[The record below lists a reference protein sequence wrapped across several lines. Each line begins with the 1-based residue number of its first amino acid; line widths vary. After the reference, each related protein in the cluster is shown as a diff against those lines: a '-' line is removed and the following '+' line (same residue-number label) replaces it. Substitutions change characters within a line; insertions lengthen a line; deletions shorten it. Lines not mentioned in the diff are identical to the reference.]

1 MFFLLR
7 HLTFILHHP
16 MLIVKNTFSHILT
29 CMLEKQNNDFNL
41 IVKPT
46 NLSLLQKNRSSN
58 LKWKEIPSQGY
69 FVNTID

>member
-1 MFFLLR
+1 
-7 HLTFILHHP
+7 
-16 MLIVKNTFSHILT
+16 
-29 CMLEKQNNDFNL
+29 MLEKQNNDFNL